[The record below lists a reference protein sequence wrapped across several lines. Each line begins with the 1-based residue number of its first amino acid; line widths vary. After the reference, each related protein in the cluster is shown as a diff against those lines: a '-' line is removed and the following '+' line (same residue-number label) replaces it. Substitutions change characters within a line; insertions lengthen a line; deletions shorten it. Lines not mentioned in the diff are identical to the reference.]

1 MKAIYREFVASGSVD
16 TQLPG
21 PSSVSFK
28 LDLPR
33 RENPRRFLHNA
44 TLSAYS
50 RYSTTGQGNARG
62 GVLALSASGLY
73 PGDKCGHY
81 LNDHITEDEQIL
93 LSVYDVD
100 GAKLATGPDC
110 HAFPGELIDDVEHA
124 ELAAVVDPVPD
135 EITGPDMVEPESDL
149 FANRVGIAVRTTGDR
164 RHGKV
169 LTA

>member
-62 GVLALSASGLY
+62 GVLALSAGGLY

-81 LNDHITEDEQIL
+81 LNDRKHP
-93 LSVYDVD
+93 SR
-100 GAKLATGPDC
+100 
-110 HAFPGELIDDVEHA
+110 HAAERRARDVELSYDA
-124 ELAAVVDPVPD
+124 GIGFQAAC
-135 EITGPDMVEPESDL
+135 
-149 FANRVGIAVRTTGDR
+149 
-164 RHGKV
+164 
-169 LTA
+169 